1 MNMQNPDL
9 LRAITR
15 WELTALA
22 LNQIIG
28 AGIFGLPAA
37 AAAVLGA
44 ASPIGILIGGAMMCA
59 VVLCFSEAA
68 GYFIDTGGSYA
79 YARTVFG
86 EFTGFEVGWTL
97 WLSRVTAFAANSNL
111 LVAYLAFF
119 IPGAANGIGRAIV
132 LTLIAAG
139 LMITNI
145 RGVSWGSRSGAIF
158 AAAKVGVLILFT
170 LAGLAYVDW
179 SRFSNASLPVQA
191 DWGRA
196 VLLLVYAYSGFESV
210 VVPAAEAKNP
220 RRDLPFA
227 LLIALGVCALIYIGV
242 QVVAVGTVMD
252 LARSERPLVDCART
266 FMGPIAAAFISLLVC
281 LSITGNLSAI
291 ALLAPRITYAQ
302 AERGDL
308 PVLFMKVHPRYRTPA
323 FSIMFFTVV
332 AVTLA
337 ISGTFVWLVTVSV
350 LGRLANYITTC
361 LAVPVLRKRFGITPA
376 LRIPLGITIP
386 IAGVVFCIWLGAQA
400 SYSDLRDFLIACVAG
415 SGLYLARK
423 VA

>member
-1 MNMQNPDL
+1 MPNPHL
-9 LRAITR
+9 VRAITR

-22 LNQIIG
+22 VNQIIG

-44 ASPIGILIGGAMMCA
+44 ASPIGILIGGGIIGAI
-59 VVLCFSEAA
+59 VLCFSEAA
-68 GYFIDTGGSYA
+68 GYFSDTGGSYA

-97 WLSRVTAFAANSNL
+97 WLSRVSGFAANANL
-111 LVAYLAFF
+111 LIAYLGFF
-119 IPGAANGIGRAIV
+119 IPAAAYGIGRAAV
-132 LTLIAAG
+132 LILVAAA
-139 LMITNI
+139 LMMTNI
-145 RGVSWGSRSGAIF
+145 RGVNWGSRSGAF
-158 AAAKVGVLILFT
+158 LAVAKVGVLVLFT
-170 LAGLAYVDW
+170 MVGLAFVDW
-179 SRFSNASLPVQA
+179 SRFSNASLPVHA

-227 LLIALGVCALIYIGV
+227 LILALGVCALIYIGV
-242 QVVAVGTVMD
+242 QVVAVGTVAD
-252 LARSERPLVDCART
+252 LARSEKPLVDCART
-266 FMGPIAAAFISLLVC
+266 FMGPIAAGFVSLLVC
-281 LSITGNLSAI
+281 LSIGGNLSAI

-308 PVLFMKVHPRYRTPA
+308 PALFMKVHPRYRTPV
-323 FSIMFFTVV
+323 FSIVFFTVI
-332 AVTLA
+332 AATLA

-361 LAVPVLRKRFGITPA
+361 LAVPILRKRFRTTPG
-376 LRIPLGITIP
+376 LRIPFGATIP
-386 IAGVVFCIWLGAQA
+386 IAGVLFCIWLGAQA
-400 SYSDLRDFLIACVAG
+400 SFTDLRDFSIACIAG
-415 SGLYLARK
+415 AGLYLARK
-423 VA
+423 AI

>member
-1 MNMQNPDL
+1 MRNPDL
-9 LRAITR
+9 IRAITR

-22 LNQIIG
+22 VNQIIG

-68 GYFIDTGGSYA
+68 GYFIDTGGSYS

-97 WLSRVTAFAANSNL
+97 WLSRVSAFAANANL

-119 IPGAANGIGRAIV
+119 IPATEYGVGRAVV
-132 LTLIAAG
+132 LTLIAVA

-145 RGVSWGSRSGAIF
+145 RGVSWGSRS
-158 AAAKVGVLILFT
+158 AAFLAVAKVGVLVLFT
-170 LAGLAYVDW
+170 VAGLAYVDW
-179 SRFSNASLPVQA
+179 NRFSNVSLPLHA

-227 LLIALGVCALIYIGV
+227 LLTALGICALIYIGV
-242 QVVAVGTVMD
+242 QVVAVGTVAD
-252 LARSERPLVDCART
+252 LAHSEKPLVDCART
-266 FMGPIAAAFISLLVC
+266 FMGSIAAAFVSLLVC

-291 ALLAPRITYAQ
+291 ALLAPRVTYAQ

-308 PVLFMKVHPRYRTPA
+308 PALFMKVHSRYRTPV
-323 FSIMFFTVV
+323 FSIVFFTVV
-332 AVTLA
+332 AAALA
-337 ISGTFVWLVTVSV
+337 ISGTFVSLVTVSV

-361 LAVPVLRKRFGITPA
+361 LAVPILRKRFGATPG
-376 LRIPLGITIP
+376 LRIPFGTAIP

-400 SYSDLRDFLIACVAG
+400 SLIDLRDFLIACVAG
-415 SGLYLARK
+415 GGLYLVRK
-423 VA
+423 LT